1 MPAMSEMLRG
11 MMAQEYRSTELK
23 DGLAAAEKIARR
35 ADPSA
40 RAQLWLVQLVLPDLV
55 AAIEKAIIE
64 GSDQPRVRRVAGGLL
79 TYVYNPLDLI
89 GDDTPLGRLDDAI
102 ICAMGLQRLAELEHL
117 SLDPHVSAICD
128 LAVRSLSLLN
138 GELRNSIEWF
148 MRDLESS
155 TEAAPAAARTHR

>member
-1 MPAMSEMLRG
+1 MPPMSEMLRG
-11 MMAQEYRSTELK
+11 MMAQEYRALGMKE
-23 DGLAAAEKIARR
+23 GLIAAEKIARR

-40 RAQLWLVQLVLPDLV
+40 RAQLCLVQLVLPDLV
-55 AAIEKAIIE
+55 AAIEKAIVE

-102 ICAMGLQRLAELEHL
+102 ICAMGLQRLQELENL
-117 SLDPHVSAICD
+117 ELEPHVAAICD

-138 GELRNSIEWF
+138 EELRNSIEWF
-148 MRDLESS
+148 VRDLESS
-155 TEAAPAAARTHR
+155 TEPAPAAARAHA